1 MSNETE
7 QSGPEAGVKGVVED
21 AKGKL
26 KEAAG
31 SLTGNDSLKQ
41 EGQAQQ
47 NKAEAE
53 REVAGRE
60 AQADKAR
67 AEAAAAEA
75 EERSHQQ

>member
-1 MSNETE
+1 MSE
-7 QSGPEAGVKGVVED
+7 SGPSAAAKGIVED
-21 AKGKL
+21 VKGKL

-31 SLTGNDSLKQ
+31 SITGDESTKR

-53 REVAGRE
+53 REVAVRE
-60 AQADKAR
+60 GQAEKAR

-75 EERSHQQ
+75 DERSHQS

>member
-1 MSNETE
+1 MPGET
-7 QSGPEAGVKGVVED
+7 GPEAGISGIVED

-26 KEAAG
+26 KEGVGAVV
-31 SLTGNDSLKQ
+31 GNDSLKH

-53 REVAGRE
+53 REVAGHE
-60 AQADKAR
+60 AQAEKAR

-75 EERSHQQ
+75 EERSHQS